1 MKNIKN
7 IRSLLLVFATIFFA
21 SCENEPLD
29 PDLNLDDFNNNN
41 PTAVFK
47 ADFSGSTWNATDY
60 SAVVS
65 GNLIQI
71 GGAKSNGESFG
82 FLINASNVGTYPANE
97 NLLAFTPAGSEFG
110 YWSVNP
116 DNETENTGSITI
128 TEINTANKTISGTFS
143 FKGYWSDMDQTS
155 ILPVQFTNG
164 VFSNIPYVDQSE
176 TGDSFYAKVDG
187 TEFVDVDILTAEI
200 QIESQDFISI
210 AAQDAN
216 LNAITVSVRSNLST
230 GTYNITGNVG
240 TDLVQAIYDF
250 DDEDNLATSGS
261 VTILSKTADR
271 IKGNFSFTTGGSTTY
286 NVTQGTFDV
295 AY

>member
-1 MKNIKN
+1 MKNIK
-7 IRSLLLVFATIFFA
+7 IIGSLLLLFTALTFT

-29 PDLNLDDFNNNN
+29 PELNLDDFGNNN

-47 ADFSGSTWNATDY
+47 ADFSGSTWTATQ
-60 SAVVS
+60 STAVIS

-71 GGAKSNGESFG
+71 VGGKSNGESFG
-82 FLINASNVGTYPANE
+82 FLINANAVGTYPANQ
-97 NLLAFTPAGSEFG
+97 NILAFTPAGSEFG

-128 TEINTANKTISGTFS
+128 TEINTTNKTISGTFS
-143 FKGYWSDMDQTS
+143 FKGYWSDFDQTS

-164 VFSNIPYVDQSE
+164 VFNNIPYVNQSE
-176 TGDSFYAKVDG
+176 TNDSFYAKVDG

-250 DDEDNLATSGS
+250 NDVDNQAVSGS
-261 VTILSKTADR
+261 VTITSKTADR
-271 IKGNFSFTTGGSTTY
+271 IKGTFSFVTDGSPTY
-286 NVTQGTFDV
+286 NVTQGSFDV
-295 AY
+295 TY

>member
-1 MKNIKN
+1 MKNIK
-7 IRSLLLVFATIFFA
+7 IIGSLLLLFTALTFT

-29 PDLNLDDFNNNN
+29 PELNLDDFGNNN

-47 ADFSGSTWNATDY
+47 ADFSGSTWTATQ
-60 SAVVS
+60 STAVIS

-71 GGAKSNGESFG
+71 VGGKSNGESFG
-82 FLINASNVGTYPANE
+82 FLINANAVGTYPANQ
-97 NLLAFTPAGSEFG
+97 NILAFTPAGSEFG

-128 TEINTANKTISGTFS
+128 TEINTTNKTISGTFS
-143 FKGYWSDMDQTS
+143 FKGYWSDIDQTS

-164 VFSNIPYVDQSE
+164 VFNNIPYVNQSE
-176 TGDSFYAKVDG
+176 TNDSFYAKVDG

-250 DDEDNLATSGS
+250 NDVDNQAVSGS
-261 VTILSKTADR
+261 VTITSKTADR
-271 IKGNFSFTTGGSTTY
+271 IKGTFSFVTDGSPTY
-286 NVTQGTFDV
+286 NVTQGSFDV

>member
-1 MKNIKN
+1 MKNIK
-7 IRSLLLVFATIFFA
+7 IIGSLLLLFTALTFT

-29 PDLNLDDFNNNN
+29 PELNLDDFGNNN

-47 ADFSGSTWNATDY
+47 ADFSGSTWTATQ
-60 SAVVS
+60 STAVIS

-71 GGAKSNGESFG
+71 VGGKSNGESFG
-82 FLINASNVGTYPANE
+82 FLINANAVGTYPANQ
-97 NLLAFTPAGSEFG
+97 NILAFTPAGSEFG

-128 TEINTANKTISGTFS
+128 TEINTTNKTISGTFS
-143 FKGYWSDMDQTS
+143 FKGYWSDIDQTS

-164 VFSNIPYVDQSE
+164 VFNNIPYVNQSE
-176 TGDSFYAKVDG
+176 TNDSFYAKVDG

-250 DDEDNLATSGS
+250 NDADNQAVSGS
-261 VTILSKTADR
+261 VTITSKTADR
-271 IKGNFSFTTGGSTTY
+271 IKGTFSFVTDGSPTY
-286 NVTQGTFDV
+286 NVTQGSFDV

>member
-1 MKNIKN
+1 MKNIK
-7 IRSLLLVFATIFFA
+7 IIGSLLLLFTALTFT

-29 PDLNLDDFNNNN
+29 PELNLDDFGNNN

-47 ADFSGSTWNATDY
+47 ADFSGSTWTATQ
-60 SAVVS
+60 STAVVS

-71 GGAKSNGESFG
+71 VGAKSNGDSFG
-82 FLINASNVGTYPANE
+82 FLINASTVGTYPANQ
-97 NLLAFTPAGSEFG
+97 NLLVFTPAGSEFG
-110 YWSVNP
+110 YWSVNT

-128 TEINTANKTISGTFS
+128 TEINTSNKTISGTFS
-143 FKGYWSDMDQTS
+143 FKGYWSDIDQTS

-164 VFSNIPYVDQSE
+164 VFNNIPYVDQSE

-240 TDLVQAIYDF
+240 ADLVQAIYDF

-271 IKGNFSFTTGGSTTY
+271 IKGNFSFTTGGSTPY
-286 NVTQGTFDV
+286 NLTQGTFDV